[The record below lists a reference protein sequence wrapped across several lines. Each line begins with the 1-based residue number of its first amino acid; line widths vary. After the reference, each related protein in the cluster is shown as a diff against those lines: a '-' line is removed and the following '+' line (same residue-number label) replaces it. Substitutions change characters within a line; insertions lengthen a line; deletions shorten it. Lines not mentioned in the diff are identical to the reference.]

1 MRYKNKRTR
10 QGGKLIVE
18 RIEIYDEGEIDRDEL
33 EKIAEEIIKI
43 LADKNITHFETKLIL
58 EEVKRQLEHTIVK
71 LSY

>member
-1 MRYKNKRTR
+1 M
-10 QGGKLIVE
+10 E